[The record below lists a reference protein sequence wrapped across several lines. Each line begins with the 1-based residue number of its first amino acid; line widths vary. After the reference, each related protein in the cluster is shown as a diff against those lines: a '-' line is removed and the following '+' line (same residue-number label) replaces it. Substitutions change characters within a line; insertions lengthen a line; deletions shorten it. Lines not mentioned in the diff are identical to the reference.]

1 MRGDRPD
8 KPGLARFHAAQ
19 DRGDIWRVALEE
31 LRSGQKQSHWMWFVF
46 PQIAGLGLSPTARFY
61 AIWDAAEARAYLAD
75 PLLGPRLAA
84 CTEAVLA
91 WAGQRDLDALFGPV
105 DARKFRSS
113 MTLFE
118 AAGGPD
124 CFARA
129 LDLFA
134 GGERD
139 RHTLAPLAEGSPQS
153 GIGVS

>member
-1 MRGDRPD
+1 
-8 KPGLARFHAAQ
+8 
-19 DRGDIWRVALEE
+19 
-31 LRSGQKQSHWMWFVF
+31 MWFVF

-61 AIWDAAEARAYLAD
+61 AIRDAAEARAYLAD

-105 DARKFRSS
+105 DALKFRSS

-124 CFARA
+124 CFTRA

-139 RHTLAPLAEGSPQS
+139 RRTLALLAEGSP
-153 GIGVS
+153 

>member
-1 MRGDRPD
+1 MRGDSPD
-8 KPGLARFHAAQ
+8 KTGLARFHAAQ
-19 DRGDIWRVALEE
+19 DRGDIWRIALEE

-61 AIWDAAEARAYLAD
+61 AIRDAAEARAYLAD

-91 WAGQRDLDALFGPV
+91 WAGRCDLDALFGPV
-105 DARKFRSS
+105 DALKFRSS

-118 AAGGPD
+118 AAGGQA
-124 CFARA
+124 CFTRA

-139 RHTLAPLAEGSPQS
+139 RRTLALLAEGSP
-153 GIGVS
+153 